1 MATNYTTNYQLN
13 QWEPTDQVLRTEFN
27 ADNAKIE
34 AALTNKLGRSQ
45 LLQTI
50 TPEHN
55 ASSVRISLESMNW
68 NDWEVVLVHA
78 HCTGVSNNTDKLLT
92 CGVCDGRKSAYCSAG
107 SSLLQCPPSPVLLVL
122 LPRHDA
128 SRNVLAFYVGASSGM
143 GWTDFSFSQLT
154 PLNFSALYDWDFSSD
169 QKITVWGIR

>member
-1 MATNYTTNYQLN
+1 MNQTPNYALPSWEATDRILMEDFN
-13 QWEPTDQVLRTEFN
+13 DMTEKV
-27 ADNAKIE
+27 D
-34 AALTNKLGRSQ
+34 AAIAGRLGRSQ

-154 PLNFSALYDWDFSSD
+154 ALNFSALYDWDFSSD
-169 QKITVWGIR
+169 QKITVWGIQ